1 MDMSRL
7 CQLELIQG
15 CFSGSDCVLAS
26 ILLTSVVVWQEKFVD
41 YLLLNGITTSE
52 SSIRGH

>member
-1 MDMSRL
+1 MDMARL